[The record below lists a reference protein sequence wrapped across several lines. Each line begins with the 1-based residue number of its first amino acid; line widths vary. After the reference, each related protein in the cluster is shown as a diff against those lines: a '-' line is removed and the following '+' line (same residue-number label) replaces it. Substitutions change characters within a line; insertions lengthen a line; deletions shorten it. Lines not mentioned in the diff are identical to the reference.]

1 MEGKSDNK
9 MIKLYPKQQE
19 EVDRASPNWFYR
31 MKMGSGKTVV
41 AIAHYK
47 KFFEGHKV
55 LVVAPKAVQLSGSWE
70 ETFEAMSVDK
80 TLVKVIR
87 TDDVKKVELSS
98 VKNAFI
104 IVDEAHKFKNMSSQR
119 TKALLKILKYADGF
133 IMLSGTP
140 IDSKLD
146 DLESYALAFQHVK
159 THKEFKE
166 NYMVQ
171 KTLPYR
177 PFPFYEVG
185 KNKDKLVSWWQSV
198 TSNVVTLND
207 IAELPEVIENNIELK
222 RSSEYRKSLSS
233 YKKDDKMIFESP
245 VERHWWQRQN
255 QNTKAKLDWLK
266 DISEEYEQ
274 DGMIIFYNTSSELE
288 AIKTL
293 FKDVGE
299 INGQKHVN
307 HNKGVL
313 LVQIQA
319 GGAGLTLNE
328 YQHAIWYSLPYGF
341 IDFDQ
346 SKYRN
351 YRINQTKKVTRD
363 YLIVNGTIDDKILEA
378 LNHKKDFNASLES

>member
-1 MEGKSDNK
+1 
-9 MIKLYPKQQE
+9 MINLYPKQQK

-31 MKMGSGKTVV
+31 MKMGTGKTIV

-47 KFFEGHKV
+47 KFFEGKKV

-70 ETFEAMSVDK
+70 DTFEVMGVDK

-87 TDDVKKVELSS
+87 TDDVKKVELAT

-104 IVDEAHKFKNMSSQR
+104 IVDEAHKFKGMSGARKTSQR
-119 TKALLKILKYADGF
+119 SESLLKILRQSCGF
-133 IMLSGTP
+133 VMLSGTP
-140 IDSKLD
+140 IDGKLD
-146 DLESYALAFQHVK
+146 NLIFYALAFGHVK
-159 THKEFKE
+159 NRQEFKQL
-166 NYMVQ
+166 YMNQ
-171 KTLPYR
+171 KTFR
-177 PFPFYEVG
+177 FSQFPIWVVD
-185 KNKDKLVSWWQSV
+185 KNQDKLINWWQSV
-198 TSNVVTLND
+198 TSNVITLDD
-207 IAELPEVIENNIELK
+207 IAELPEVTENEIHFK
-222 RSSEYRKSLSS
+222 RTHEYRKSMDS
-233 YKKDDKMIFESP
+233 YRKSDKIIFETA
-245 VERHWWQRQN
+245 VNRNWWQRQN

-288 AIKTL
+288 SLKTL
-293 FKDVGE
+293 FKDAGE

-363 YLIVNGTIDDKILEA
+363 YLIVNGTIDDKILDA
-378 LNHKKDFNASLES
+378 LNHKKDFNARLES